1 VAQASAVGF
10 YFDILLW
17 RGAAGDC
24 STTIVAA
31 CLAVAPV
38 HRRTMR
44 HISSARTILICG
56 PTASGK
62 SLLALRLAEAFGGVI
77 INADSMQVYR
87 ELRILTARPTAAE
100 EARAPHDLYGFCSG
114 REAYSAGRYGSDA
127 AQAIA
132 RARAQGRIPIL
143 VGGTGLYFKVLL
155 EGLSPVPAIA
165 PEVRAHWRK
174 RAALSTPQHLH
185 ALLSAR
191 DPETAA
197 RIMPS
202 DPQRIVR
209 ALEVLEGT
217 GRSLASW
224 QRVRGQPIVATEA
237 TLRLLVV
244 PDPRLHATAIG
255 RRFEAM
261 VAAGALSEVAGL
273 IAERLCGELP
283 VMRALGIAPLAAH
296 LAGRIG
302 LEAALEAAKADTRH
316 YAKRQATWFKRN
328 MIAWKPVNTQQMES
342 FSRDEFPFI

>member
-1 VAQASAVGF
+1 
-10 YFDILLW
+10 
-17 RGAAGDC
+17 
-24 STTIVAA
+24 
-31 CLAVAPV
+31 
-38 HRRTMR
+38 MR

-62 SLLALRLAEAFGGVI
+62 SRLALRLAERLGGVI

-87 ELRILTARPTAAE
+87 DLRILTARPTAEE
-100 EARAPHDLYGFCSG
+100 EARVAHDLYGFCSG
-114 REAYSAGRYGSDA
+114 QEAYSAGRYGGDA

-165 PEVRAHWRK
+165 PEVRAHWRG

-185 ALLSAR
+185 ALLGAR
-191 DPETAA
+191 DPESAA
-197 RIMPS
+197 RIRPS

-224 QRVRGQPIVATEA
+224 QRVRGRPIVATDA

-244 PDPRLHATAIG
+244 PDPLLHAAAIG

-261 VAAGALSEVAGL
+261 VAAGALSEVAAL
-273 IAERLCGELP
+273 IGQRLSGELP
-283 VMRALGIAPLAAH
+283 VMRALGVAPLAAH
-296 LAGRIG
+296 LVGQLG
-302 LEAALEAAKADTRH
+302 LEAAMAAATAATRR
-316 YAKRQATWFKRN
+316 YAKRQRTWFKRN
-328 MIAWKPVNTQQMES
+328 MIAWKKINTQQMES
-342 FSRDEFPFI
+342 FSRSDFPFI